1 MNEKIKSLMKQKE
14 QLLERQ
20 KKFLAEN
27 QKKIKQLN
35 EQIASEKKKEEIRY
49 EQMLVSMVKDFYGE
63 LNEDT
68 IRNFKQLV
76 EKSGPIPGADRR
88 SGEIDA

>member
-1 MNEKIKSLMKQKE
+1 MNEKIKSLQRQKE
-14 QLLERQ
+14 QLLEKQ

-27 QKKIKQLN
+27 QKKIKQIN

-63 LNEDT
+63 INEET

-76 EKSGPIPGADRR
+76 AKGEPVMETDRR
-88 SGEIDA
+88 SGETDA